1 MTLGPGIWSNGA
13 GVQESVRPTSMGT
26 RGPWAQVIIASAKSK
41 VGQIKLGFRIAN
53 AYIDVTWGRLTSSE
67 L

>member
-1 MTLGPGIWSNGA
+1 M
-13 GVQESVRPTSMGT
+13 QESVRPTSMGT